1 MPIRRP
7 RRAARRRVGA
17 VGTVAVALGLLLTGC
32 VGTPAPTPTPT
43 PREESTAAPIFAS
56 DEEALAAAEAAY
68 ERFIDTTTMI
78 TNNGG
83 ATSEELE
90 SVATGSALDEESDAA
105 KRFREEGL
113 RTIGTVTFRVHKL
126 QSVAQDADARTLIT
140 LYVCDDLREVDLLD
154 AAGES
159 MVVEGRVVDVPY
171 IVVVTATD
179 ANNSRVSEKELWTR
193 DNFCLA

>member
-32 VGTPAPTPTPT
+32 VGAPAPMPTPT
-43 PREESTAAPIFAS
+43 EESTAAPIFAS

-68 ERFIDTTTMI
+68 QRFIDTTTMI

-83 ATSEELE
+83 APSEKLK
-90 SVATGSALDEESDAA
+90 SVATGAALDEESDAA
-105 KRFREEGL
+105 KRFREEGF
-113 RTIGTVTFRVHKL
+113 RTIGIVTFRVHKL
-126 QSVAQDADARTLIT
+126 QSVAQDADARTVIT
-140 LYVCDDLREVDLLD
+140 LYVCDDLREVDLLN

-171 IVVVTATD
+171 IVAVTAID
-179 ANNSRVSEKELWTR
+179 ADNLRVSEKELWTR

>member
-17 VGTVAVALGLLLTGC
+17 VGSAAVALGLLLTGC
-32 VGTPAPTPTPT
+32 VGAPAPTPTPA
-43 PREESTAAPIFAS
+43 EESAAAPIFAS

-68 ERFIDTTTMI
+68 QRFTDTTTMI

-83 ATSEELE
+83 AASEELE
-90 SVATGSALDEESDAA
+90 SVATGAALDDESDAA

-140 LYVCDDLREVDLLD
+140 LYVCDDLREVDLLN

-179 ANNSRVSEKELWTR
+179 ADSFRVSEKELWTR

>member
-7 RRAARRRVGA
+7 RRVARGRVAAIAAVGA
-17 VGTVAVALGLLLTGC
+17 TLGVLLTGC
-32 VGTPAPTPTPT
+32 VGAPAPAPTPT
-43 PREESTAAPIFAS
+43 EESTVAPIFAS

-90 SVATGSALDEESDAA
+90 SVATGAALDEESDAA

-126 QSVAQDADARTLIT
+126 QSVARDADARTVIT
-140 LYVCDDLREVDLLD
+140 VYVCDDLREVDLLN

-171 IVVVTATD
+171 IVAVTATD
-179 ANNSRVSEKELWTR
+179 ANNLRVSEKELWTR